1 MNIDPAKV
9 AHAARQGIPL
19 VVRTH
24 TLPPST
30 EHDLEEILG
39 LFLAEMGRESL
50 KDRLAYCLRE
60 LTGNAKKANTKRA
73 YFHDRGL
80 NLDDPDD
87 YDRGMGE
94 FKATTLGNI
103 DHYLEVQK
111 SLGLVIKVTF
121 LIRHQVLHI
130 AVRNNAP
137 ILAVELARAHGRLD
151 RSWGFDAVEDAVVD
165 LLDDS
170 EGAGLGIGILVLMLR
185 KMGLDRR
192 SFRLEAV
199 GHETEALLS
208 VPMEQV
214 RMDEVVRMTDDVASL
229 VDSLPPFP
237 ENLRNLLALLED
249 PNVEFRALAAEL
261 AKDPAMTADLL
272 KYLNSA
278 RVRGYHKIESLEEAI
293 RIVGIEGL
301 KELMY
306 PYGAHT
312 VLAPYVERQRNLWEN
327 ATVVS
332 QYAARIGHLQGV
344 SWADQNRA
352 QIAGLLYNLGQIVLT
367 FAHPDLSAQVLAF
380 CRAKGL
386 SIEVFD
392 GLTQAINPGELGA
405 RIADQWGFPAPLVSV
420 LRYLTAPQDA
430 PEADRAVAA
439 VVHLAAALR
448 WVELGLLTYD
458 QIQTTVA
465 IPPGDW
471 AVFHQG
477 VAHDSLS

>member
-1 MNIDPAKV
+1 MNLDPAKV

-19 VVRTH
+19 VVRSH
-24 TLPPST
+24 TLPPQT
-30 EHDLEEILG
+30 ENDLEEILG
-39 LFLAEMGRESL
+39 IFLAEMGRETL

-111 SLGLVIKVTF
+111 SLGLMIRVTF
-121 LIRHQVLHI
+121 LIRHQVLYI
-130 AVRNNAP
+130 AVRNSSP
-137 ILAVELARAHGRLD
+137 ILAAELARAHGRLD
-151 RSWGFDAVEDAVVD
+151 RSWGFDAMEDAVVD

-199 GHETEALLS
+199 GSETEALLS
-208 VPMEQV
+208 VPMEKV
-214 RMDEVVRMTDDVASL
+214 RMDDVLRMTDDVASL

-249 PNVEFRALAAEL
+249 PDVKFRSLAAEL
-261 AKDPAMTADLL
+261 SKDPAMTADLL

-278 RVRGYHKIESLEEAI
+278 RARGYHKIESLEEAI
-293 RIVGIEGL
+293 RIVGIQGL

-312 VLAPYVERQRNLWEN
+312 VLAAYVDRQRDLWEN
-327 ATVVS
+327 ASLVS
-332 QYAARIGHLQGV
+332 QYASVLGRHQGV
-344 SWADQNRA
+344 SWADQNRV

-367 FAHPDLSAQVLAF
+367 FVHPDLSAKVLDF
-380 CRAKGL
+380 CRTKGI

-392 GLTQAINPGELGA
+392 GLAQAINPGELGA
-405 RIADQWGFPAPLVSV
+405 HIADRWGFPAPLVTV
-420 LRYLTAPQDA
+420 LRYLTSPQDA
-430 PEADRAVAA
+430 PDDDRPASA
-439 VVHLAAALR
+439 VVHLAAAFR
-448 WVELGLLTYD
+448 WVDLGLLAYD
-458 QIQTTVA
+458 QIQTTVTV
-465 IPPGDW
+465 PGGDLE
-471 AVFHQG
+471 AFHKEIRRS
-477 VAHDSLS
+477 ADL